1 MKLFYRLKV
10 INPIET
16 EKIQYIYIFYIVQY
30 LNNQIANDNWMR
42 EQLSTNK
49 RISRKK
55 EKREFYE

>member
-1 MKLFYRLKV
+1 MKLFYRLKA